1 MARYDQRRNLER
13 LRRRQQWSQAD
24 RGGDEEGRFCANL
37 VICLV
42 GLALVVYGVAYLSAT
57 SVRAPRVERYNRVVQ
72 ERNLTG
78 RPCHPHP
85 TRCLSPCWQPSE
97 GPAAVPS
104 LFTDPLSPPC

>member
-72 ERNLTG
+72 EWNLTV
-78 RPCHPHP
+78 RPCQPPPPHP
-85 TRCLSPCWQPSE
+85 LPFPLLAALRGPCRRP
-97 GPAAVPS
+97 
-104 LFTDPLSPPC
+104 TPLH